1 MIRSDLTNK
10 NVLIVVP
17 AFNEALNI
25 SQVLNSLKEHN
36 RHILVVND
44 GSVDATAS
52 ISRASQVP
60 VLDLAINLGVG
71 GALRAGFQY
80 ACRHGFEAVIQVDAD
95 GQHSIDHIDNL
106 IAAANHSGA
115 DIVVGSRFIDTS
127 ASMRVGGLRRLTM
140 RVLARSASRA
150 TQTKITDSTSGF
162 RLIRQPLLEKF
173 SLLFASNYLGDTY
186 EALIAAGRAGF
197 VVREIPTPIRERLSG
212 SSTSS
217 AIQSSMQTIKVLTV
231 AILQLHTRI

>member
-1 MIRSDLTNK
+1 MRSELTNK

-25 SQVLNSLKEHN
+25 NQVLDSLKRQDRN
-36 RHILVVND
+36 ILVVND

-52 ISRASQVP
+52 ISRASRVP
-60 VLDLAINLGVG
+60 VLDLVINLGVG
-71 GALRAGFQY
+71 GALRAGFQF
-80 ACRHGFEAVIQVDAD
+80 ACIHGYEAVIQFDAD
-95 GQHSIDHIDNL
+95 GQHSVDHIDDL
-106 IAAANHSGA
+106 IVAANHSCA
-115 DIVVGSRFIDTS
+115 DMVVGSRFID
-127 ASMRVGGLRRLTM
+127 ASVSMHIGGLRRLTM

-150 TQTKITDSTSGF
+150 TGSKITDSTSGF
-162 RLIRQPLLEKF
+162 RLIRQPLLGKF

-186 EALIAAGRAGF
+186 GALIAAGRAGF
-197 VVREIPTPIRERLSG
+197 TVREIPTPIRERLSG

-217 AIQSSMQTIKVLTV
+217 AIQSSMQTVKVLTV